1 MLKKRFGKKQKPNFK
16 DKKKKIIT
24 QIIPIPTIPIPTIPI
39 PTFSNVL
46 YPVVEVKKEDE
57 EVKKEDEETKK
68 LTVIVKNKYPYYLY
82 NAKKND
88 FSQSSVRLVCG
99 SIMYLF
105 F

>member
-1 MLKKRFGKKQKPNFK
+1 MLKKSFGKKQKPNFK
-16 DKKKKIIT
+16 DKTKKIIT
-24 QIIPIPTIPIPTIPI
+24 QIIPIPTIPIPTITIPTIPI

-88 FSQSSVRLVCG
+88 F
-99 SIMYLF
+99 F
-105 F
+105 